1 MQHFLTFILDI
12 NRERELLDINWSWME
27 GKWFF
32 RISIILNLNKDA
44 DRSISFYHLN
54 RRNRAKILKS
64 HNSDSDVGTRIT
76 CMEKLQQ
83 GKILQNLGEKKL
95 TAEDMQSR
103 DIWGFFWNLV
113 VLDHT
118 SSSLLLFTNS
128 ISQIYLENGKKT
140 EDRKIQLS
148 GAGTD

>member
-64 HNSDSDVGTRIT
+64 HNSDSDIGTRIT

-83 GKILQNLGEKKL
+83 GKILKNLGEKKL

>member
-32 RISIILNLNKDA
+32 RISIILNLNKDV

-64 HNSDSDVGTRIT
+64 HNSDSDIGTRIT

-83 GKILQNLGEKKL
+83 GKILKNLGEKKL